1 MLSAAQI
8 AKAHFM
14 RRVSA
19 HPIAALPIALAATR
33 SLYTELVLAPKPGLV
48 SPLDSGSHRDMN
60 ARTLMRSL
68 FSLRRYFRDIALA
81 GMAGLEFPQLQVL
94 GLAAERRMLRATSGV
109 NTHRGAVFTLGL
121 LAAAAGTLLGQR
133 KSPRGDRL
141 GRVVRQRWG
150 GTLLDFIP
158 QAPSHGLTA
167 ACRYG
172 AGGAR
177 MEAVLGYPSVFEI
190 GLPILQSALASQI
203 SPRRALVQ
211 TLFSLMAVLQD
222 TNVLYRGGTLGLRFL
237 QGSARRFI
245 DEGGVFRADWEVR
258 AMEIHRDFVKH
269 NLSPG
274 GSADLLAATWFAHEL
289 GAGNP

>member
-1 MLSAAQI
+1 MLSTARI
-8 AKAHFM
+8 AKAHFT

-19 HPIAALPIALAATR
+19 HSIAKPRIALAAIR

-48 SPLDSGSHRDMN
+48 SPLDSGSHRDMD

-68 FSLRRYFRDIALA
+68 FSLRHYFRDIALA
-81 GMAGLEFPQLQVL
+81 GMAGLEFQQLQVL
-94 GLAAERRMLRATSGV
+94 GLAAEQRMLRATSGV
-109 NTHRGAVFTLGL
+109 NSHRGAVFTVGL
-121 LAAAAGTLLGQR
+121 LAAAAGFLQGQG
-133 KSPRGDRL
+133 KSLCGDRL

-150 GTLLDFIP
+150 RTLQDFIP
-158 QAPSHGLTA
+158 QLPSHGLTA

-177 MEAVLGYPSVFEI
+177 MEATLGYPSVFEI

-203 SPRRALVQ
+203 GLRRALVQ
-211 TLFSLMAVLQD
+211 TLFSLMEVLQD

-245 DEGGVFRADWEVR
+245 DDGGVLSAGWEAR
-258 AMEIHRDFVKH
+258 AMEIHRDFVRH

-289 GAGNP
+289 GAGNQ